1 MRRFYVRH
9 VRELCVVRVG
19 MNVEFVEVDL
29 DHTTV
34 PNNFVEL
41 CSEGGLICSLG
52 NYFGAQASA
61 WVCTILVY

>member
-1 MRRFYVRH
+1 
-9 VRELCVVRVG
+9 

-61 WVCTILVY
+61 WVCTLLVY